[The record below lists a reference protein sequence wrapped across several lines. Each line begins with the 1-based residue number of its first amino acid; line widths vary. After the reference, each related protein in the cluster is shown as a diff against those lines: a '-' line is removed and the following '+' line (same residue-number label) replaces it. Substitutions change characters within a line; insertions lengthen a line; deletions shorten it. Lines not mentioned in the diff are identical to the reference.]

1 MPLFTWYQ
9 KYSVNN
15 EELDRHHKTLFDIFN
30 RLYDKCL
37 KAKGTDCVQPVINEL
52 LSYADYHFK
61 AEEQYMKDTA
71 YRDLLKHCQMHSYF
85 IEKAMQMQK
94 VENKEDL
101 ELTKELTV
109 FLGNWLL
116 HHVIEEDGK
125 YKI

>member
-1 MPLFTWYQ
+1 MPLFTWYD

-15 EELDRHHKTLFDIFN
+15 EELDSHHKTLFDIFS
-30 RLYDKCL
+30 RLYDNCL
-37 KAKGTDCVQPVINEL
+37 KAKSTHCVGPIIHDL

-61 AEEQYMKDTA
+61 AEEHYMEDAGYK
-71 YRDLLKHCQMHSYF
+71 DLLKHSQMHSYF
-85 IEKAMQMQK
+85 IEKAMEMKK
-94 VENKEDL
+94 VENKDDL

-116 HHVIEEDGK
+116 HHVIEEDRK